1 MTAAISEEVIKGV
14 VDLVPDDWMK
24 EHAPFNT
31 TAENRQAYVEYL
43 TRRLEEPR
51 RLLRRRFVP
60 DKFRYDYA
68 VVRVVP
74 KVDREEFINA
84 GVIVSCPELS
94 FLEARIKLN
103 ESRLLALDPKVDL
116 DLVRKHLA
124 AIPTICRGGDERR
137 IDRSVTA
144 ASTFSLARRPAQHS
158 YSNLSSSYRPLRRS
172 CRSRWN
178 TSSRTMVDAAE

>member
-1 MTAAISEEVIKGV
+1 
-14 VDLVPDDWMK
+14 
-24 EHAPFNT
+24 
-31 TAENRQAYVEYL
+31 
-43 TRRLEEPR
+43 
-51 RLLRRRFVP
+51 VP

-103 ESRLLALDPKVDL
+103 ELRLLALDPNVDL

-124 AIPTICRGGDERR
+124 AIPKICRSVSF
-137 IDRSVTA
+137 RSVNVFTGSSLRA
-144 ASTFSLARRPAQHS
+144 AQSFKPLPSTPDVAAI
-158 YSNLSSSYRPLRRS
+158 PLLRS
-172 CRSRWN
+172 N
-178 TSSRTMVDAAE
+178 TS